1 MMLNQ
6 DVFIDN
12 ILLISGG
19 LAFSMS
25 VLGLLYLKF
34 YIFNKSNDNVEV
46 LNENK
51 VLLNEIDLLT
61 NKDKVDIAV
70 LPKHNLVVLN
80 NERLINN
87 ISDEFN
93 AKEDIIDNKNS
104 LPSESVSTL
113 LTSTNVDQNFVNTN
127 ISILKNVLE
136 IISSSI

>member
-12 ILLISGG
+12 ILLISSG

-25 VLGLLYLKF
+25 VLGLLYLKN

-127 ISILKNVLE
+127 ISILKIVLE